1 MLSLGRRICPD
12 SSLILIVLVALGV
25 AFIPAPTPPTA
36 PADRHIHVDAASFAY
51 SPSVISVNP
60 GDRVTLEFSS
70 TDVVHGLYLD
80 GYGLSLTAEP
90 GQTARLTFTADRPG
104 SFRFRCSVTCGPLHP
119 FMIGKLNVGP
129 NWLLYRA
136 IGLAMLAALS
146 GLLLAMPYATS
157 RSIPLGR
164 NT

>member
-1 MLSLGRRICPD
+1 MLSLGRRICLEKLL
-12 SSLILIVLVALGV
+12 LIVALGV
-25 AFIPAPTPPTA
+25 ALIPAPSPSVA
-36 PADRHIHVDAASFAY
+36 PADRHIRLDAASFAY

-60 GDRVTLEFSS
+60 GDRVTLDLSS

-119 FMIGKLNVGP
+119 FMIGKLDVGP

-136 IGLAMLAALS
+136 IGLAMLAALA
-146 GLLLAMPYATS
+146 GLPLARRYGIS